1 MQAVPR
7 AVDATPGGESS
18 KADMLQLLISSV
30 VVALGTLISAAVAA
44 VSFWEQQRQLIWRVE
59 QLTAEQSRTRED
71 MQLERKAMQLQ
82 MKELQLSVQ
91 QSLQQL
97 SAEIRGL
104 SRASA
109 VSQE

>member
-1 MQAVPR
+1 
-7 AVDATPGGESS
+7 
-18 KADMLQLLISSV
+18 MLQLLISSV

-44 VSFWEQQRQLIWRVE
+44 VSFWEQQRQLSWRVEQLTAEQSRRVE